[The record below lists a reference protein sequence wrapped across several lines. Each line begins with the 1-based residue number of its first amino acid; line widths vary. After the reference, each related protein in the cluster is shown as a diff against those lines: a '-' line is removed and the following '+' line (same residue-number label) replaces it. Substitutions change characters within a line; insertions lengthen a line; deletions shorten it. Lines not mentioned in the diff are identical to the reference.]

1 MCGPEYEGKHV
12 REYNYED
19 LPRFTRS
26 IMMHTAEGNYDL
38 QDHEEGKFCL
48 LSELFDI
55 CDGIYISID
64 LKDSS
69 DEMVE
74 KVDALIKQYK
84 REQYTIWGSMFAD

>member
-1 MCGPEYEGKHV
+1 MCGPKYDGKRV
-12 REYNYED
+12 SDYNYED
-19 LPRFTRS
+19 LPRFARS

-55 CDGIYISID
+55 TDGIYISID

-69 DEMVE
+69 HEMVS
-74 KVDALIKQYK
+74 KVENLIKQYK
-84 REQYTIWGSMFAD
+84 RE